1 MLLFIGEIVLSGD
14 KVIRCVMGRTG
25 DDGESRLIFAR
36 VSAINRRAC
45 SRRRCCRSFYKE
57 NLCNF

>member
-1 MLLFIGEIVLSGD
+1 MLLFIGEIVRSGD

-25 DDGESRLIFAR
+25 DDGESRFMDFAR

-45 SRRRCCRSFYKE
+45 SRRRCCRSF
-57 NLCNF
+57 